1 MGVLELIKETVAE
14 VVAQR
19 GLGLVL
25 GAAFV
30 VFLALSVVLNVL
42 NQVLFKNPNEPPV
55 VFHWLP
61 IIGST
66 ITYGIDPY
74 KFFFECRA
82 KVCPQQRCVARI
94 GAKNKA
100 DKCIVWRHLHV
111 YPLREEDDSV
121 SGQAGERIHP
131 QREAAG
137 CQCRGDLHCVDH
149 ASFW

>member
-1 MGVLELIKETVAE
+1 MGIFESIRELLAD

-25 GAAFV
+25 GTAIVTFV
-30 VFLALSVVLNVL
+30 VLSVVLNVL

-66 ITYGIDPY
+66 ISYGIDPY

-82 KVCPQQRCVARI
+82 KVGVSSLRSYADHKKGRD
-94 GAKNKA
+94 A
-100 DKCIVWRHLHV
+100 DKCK
-111 YPLREEDDSV
+111 
-121 SGQAGERIHP
+121 
-131 QREAAG
+131 
-137 CQCRGDLHCVDH
+137 
-149 ASFW
+149 